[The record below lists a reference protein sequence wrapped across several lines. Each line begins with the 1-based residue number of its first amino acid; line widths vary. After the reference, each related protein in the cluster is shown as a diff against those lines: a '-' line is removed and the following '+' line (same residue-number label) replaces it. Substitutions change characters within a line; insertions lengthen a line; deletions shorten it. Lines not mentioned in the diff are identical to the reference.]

1 MTDINDFPALFRNQ
15 IPLIDTRAPVEFNRG
30 SMPSAINLPLMND
43 AERESVGRCY
53 KDDGPEAAI
62 ALGHQLVTGTVRDDR
77 IAAWAE
83 FTKAH
88 PQGALFCFRG
98 GMRSKLSQQWLK
110 DAGIDY
116 PRISGGYKALRRW
129 LIDSSDK
136 IYSQQGFIVVAGKT
150 GCAKTRLINHGASG
164 GRLPGGI
171 DLEGLANHRGS
182 SFGRRDGGQPTQIN
196 FEIAVDIALFNASE
210 EPVSHIIAEDESRLI
225 GRCALA
231 QNLQNCLKSAPMVVV
246 EASLEDRVDHSFENY
261 ILANLADLQVR
272 LGDTSE
278 AFDHFTADLYAA
290 LDRIKK
296 RLGGERHC
304 ALTRQLDDAIAS
316 HLRGDTSVHRGWIA
330 SLLHDY
336 YDPMYNYQLE
346 NRKER
351 IVFRG
356 NETEVAGFLLTQQHD
371 PILA

>member
-1 MTDINDFPALFRNQ
+1 MKDINDFPALFRNQ
-15 IPLIDTRAPVEFNRG
+15 IPLIDTRAPVEFDRG
-30 SMPSAINLPLMND
+30 SLPSAINLPLMND
-43 AERESVGRCY
+43 VERESVGRCY
-53 KDDGPEAAI
+53 KNDGPDAAI
-62 ALGHQLVTGTVRDDR
+62 ALGHRLVTGTLRDDR

-83 FTKAH
+83 FAKTH

-110 DAGIDY
+110 DVGIDY

-129 LIDSSDK
+129 LIDSSDN
-136 IYSQQGFIVVAGKT
+136 IYAQGTFLVVAGKT

-164 GRLPGGI
+164 KRLPGGI
-171 DLEGLANHRGS
+171 DLEGMANHRGS

-196 FEIAVDIALFNASE
+196 FEIAVDSAIFNAND
-210 EPVSHIIAEDESRLI
+210 EPVPFIIAEDESRLI

-231 QNLQNCLKSAPMVVV
+231 QNLQDCLKSAPMVVV
-246 EASLEDRVDHSFENY
+246 EASLDARVEHSFENY
-261 ILANLADLQVR
+261 ILANLADLKTR
-272 LGDTSE
+272 LGDTKE
-278 AFDHFTADLYAA
+278 AFEHFSSDLYAA

-296 RLGGERHC
+296 RLGGVRHHE
-304 ALTRQLDDAIAS
+304 LTRQLDDAIAS

-330 SLLHDY
+330 SLLRDY

-351 IVFRG
+351 IIFRG
-356 NETEVAGFLLTQQHD
+356 SESDVVEFLLTQQRD
-371 PILA
+371 ATLG